1 MMNAQDAR
9 NNVKAYE
16 VKREEERLIRVNQ
29 YLDAVEQKVE
39 YASQQGSSYCVV
51 TDMDMLSDSYVA
63 ETFLKEL
70 GFEVLRFFDKE
81 DCLKISW

>member
-9 NNVKAYE
+9 NNVKAY
-16 VKREEERLIRVNQ
+16 KAKKEEEKLIRVNK
-29 YLDAVEQKVE
+29 YLDTVEQKIE
-39 YASQQGSSYCVV
+39 YASQQGCDYCTVA
-51 TDMDMLSDSYVA
+51 DMDMLSDSYMA

-70 GFEVLRFFDKE
+70 GFKVSRHVEK

>member
-16 VKREEERLIRVNQ
+16 VKREEERLIRVNK
-29 YLDAVEQKVE
+29 YLSEVEKKIE
-39 YASQQGSSYCVV
+39 YASQQGCNYCVM
-51 TDMDMLSDSYVA
+51 TDMDMLSDSYMA

-70 GFEVLRFFDKE
+70 GFEVARFSDKNY
-81 DCLKISW
+81 LKISW

>member
-1 MMNAQDAR
+1 MMNAQDAK

-16 VKREEERLIRVNQ
+16 AKREEERLIRVNK
-29 YLDAVEQKVE
+29 YLDVVEQKIE
-39 YASQQGSSYCVV
+39 YASQQGYSYCVV

-70 GFEVLRFFDKE
+70 GFEVARFADK